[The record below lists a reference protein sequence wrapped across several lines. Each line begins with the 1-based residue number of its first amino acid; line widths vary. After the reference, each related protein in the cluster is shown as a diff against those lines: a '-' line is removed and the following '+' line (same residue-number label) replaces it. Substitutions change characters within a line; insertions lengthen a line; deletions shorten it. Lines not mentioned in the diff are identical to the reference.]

1 MEGASAD
8 FGVTA
13 RVCETLHGLAQDP
26 KEAEC
31 LLDMLVT
38 AGHCPR
44 FGCQQRATLYRLAD
58 LLAISWDKSWE
69 YGTEAGKCIDACIR
83 VKCYVP
89 ERDGSIWDTVAGS
102 AAINAAM
109 FGSAATSLR
118 FLQAQLPQDVSFLR
132 TQSWCHM
139 GQECLSTCAQLMRYA
154 TPSSRSA
161 GPVSTVATEL
171 REEMS
176 R

>member
-1 MEGASAD
+1 MLRKSSYNYHNIGYNL
-8 FGVTA
+8 
-13 RVCETLHGLAQDP
+13 CYETYNLCYNPCYNFHNFKGTP
-26 KEAEC
+26 K
-31 LLDMLVT
+31 
-38 AGHCPR
+38 
-44 FGCQQRATLYRLAD
+44 
-58 LLAISWDKSWE
+58 

-102 AAINAAM
+102 AAINAGM